1 MQGRKRG
8 EAAAGSARATV
19 ARAGGC
25 SDGGSGREQGLRCWA
40 LVGREKRNEIVW
52 PSPLF
57 K

>member
-1 MQGRKRG
+1 MQARQRG
-8 EAAAGSARATV
+8 EAAAGPARAAV

-25 SDGGSGREQGLRCWA
+25 SDGGLGREQGLRCWA

>member
-1 MQGRKRG
+1 MQVWQRG
-8 EAAAGSARATV
+8 EAAVGPARAAV

-25 SDGGSGREQGLRCWA
+25 SDGCSGREQGLRCRA